1 MAEGGETTSF
11 DNPAYD
17 PDDDYNDG
25 DETTPFL
32 PNGASTPAPGG
43 EEIEMQTI
51 HTMHEKNGLQEMSY
65 FETSF
70 SAASTCELA
79 LVATRNL
86 YPDMSLSEL
95 EVWYNPK
102 GKL

>member
-17 PDDDYNDG
+17 PDYDYDDGDDDG

-43 EEIEMQTI
+43 EEIEMQTM
-51 HTMHEKNGLQEMSY
+51 HKMHEKMGCKKCLMLKRVFLLRQHLNKHGSQ
-65 FETSF
+65 
-70 SAASTCELA
+70 
-79 LVATRNL
+79 
-86 YPDMSLSEL
+86 
-95 EVWYNPK
+95 
-102 GKL
+102 